1 MILTHKLYSSWNE
14 EFNVPEFDD
23 DMLIDFIDLHY
34 KIDQG
39 GLLFD
44 FHSSDFFPIRYFD
57 LVVLLRCDNTPL
69 HDRLA
74 QRGYAP
80 NKILENIDCEI
91 LEVTHDEVFEA
102 YDPTIILELA
112 NNVPEDVEK
121 NIGTILKWLTDWK
134 EKHNK

>member
-1 MILTHKLYSSWNE
+1 M
-14 EFNVPEFDD
+14 PEFDD
-23 DMLIDFIDLHY
+23 DKLIDFIDENY

-69 HDRLA
+69 YDRLA
-74 QRGYAP
+74 QRGYDAK
-80 NKILENIDCEI
+80 KILENIDCEI

-102 YDPTIILELA
+102 YDHGIILELQ
-112 NNVPEDVEK
+112 NSK
-121 NIGTILKWLTDWK
+121 M
-134 EKHNK
+134 